1 MQGGATPPARCST
14 SWQGFT
20 LVELLTVI
28 AIIAVLA
35 TLLTTALASSKRKAR
50 QVTCIANL
58 HQVGLAI
65 NIYLEDERRRP
76 FDLGQLVPRK
86 YIAGT
91 NSLRCPEDKLGD
103 WGGRVQSVGM
113 RVSLSPEEY
122 VPYSYLHPLSTD
134 DWTWDLLKKRENSL
148 GVAVCQLHG
157 LGKQNPLS
165 PSMSDFEGLIWRGQL
180 DGVVVRR
187 QFFWQFREAIAAP
200 PTGPTP
206 GLGAAFDGGGGPPA
220 QFFVDELPEP

>member
-1 MQGGATPPARCST
+1 M
-14 SWQGFT
+14 

-50 QVTCIANL
+50 QVRCIANL
-58 HQVGLAI
+58 HQVGLAMH
-65 NIYLEDERRRP
+65 IYLEDERRRP

-103 WGGRVQSVGM
+103 WGGRVQSIGM
-113 RVSLSPEEY
+113 RASLSPEEY
-122 VPYSYLHPLSTD
+122 VPYSYLHPLSSD
-134 DWTWDLLKKRENSL
+134 DWAWNLLKKKETSL

-165 PSMSDFEGLIWRGQL
+165 PSLADFEGLIWRGQL

-187 QFFWQFREAIAAP
+187 QFFWQLGEAVASSL
-200 PTGPTP
+200 TGPTRGFGATP
-206 GLGAAFDGGGGPPA
+206 GFGGGPPA